1 MCTTGSL
8 FLLGKPRRKASN
20 NPRAHAHEQPYEQ
33 PRATS
38 RSHEL
43 DHEPRARARARKNT
57 QAVGPERTQKSTQ
70 HTHTHTH
77 THTHSS
83 CVCVCEREREK
94 EARWH
99 WHQGTGPT
107 NRAHEPA
114 DRLLAALRS
123 QKSEDNN
130 KVFRFSLRPC
140 TKYRICSST
149 VLQLS
154 VSEGVVRKLLFL
166 RLRAP
171 SIGTPS
177 ANLAV

>member
-8 FLLGKPRRKASN
+8 FLLIFLLGKPRRKASN

-70 HTHTHTH
+70 HTHTHREFVCL
-77 THTHSS
+77 
-83 CVCVCEREREK
+83 CVRERERK
-94 EARWH
+94 RGALALAPGH
-99 WHQGTGPT
+99 
-107 NRAHEPA
+107 RAHEPA

>member
-1 MCTTGSL
+1 MKRGGNME
-8 FLLGKPRRKASN
+8 GKRRVV
-20 NPRAHAHEQPYEQ
+20 R
-33 PRATS
+33 
-38 RSHEL
+38 
-43 DHEPRARARARKNT
+43 
-57 QAVGPERTQKSTQ
+57 
-70 HTHTHTH
+70 
-77 THTHSS
+77 
-83 CVCVCEREREK
+83 REREK